1 MQVGNI
7 VKFKPNRVD
16 ENSEYKGYYRVRSIR
31 GEYANLTGPFG
42 NHIYHKRIPLLWLW
56 ECETEWYA
64 KWSQSETYQCM

>member
-7 VKFKPNRVD
+7 VKLKERYAEGEF
-16 ENSEYKGYYRVRSIR
+16 KGYYRIRSIR

-42 NHIYHKRIPLLWLW
+42 NHIYHKRIPLLWLH
-56 ECETEWYA
+56 ECENEWYA